1 MNKKTS
7 SILYFLASASLY
19 AVAIIKM
26 FSVDFSS
33 GVVWL
38 CLGSAF
44 LCLGATM
51 LNQSKNEANKSEKKK
66 SADFALTDEE
76 KAKIQKQND
85 DFTTIDTMM

>member
-1 MNKKTS
+1 MNKRTS
-7 SILYFLASASLY
+7 SILYFLASAALY

-26 FSVDFSS
+26 FTVDFSS

-44 LCLGATM
+44 LCLGASM
-51 LNQSKNEANKSEKKK
+51 LNQNKKETNKAKEKKACD
-66 SADFALTDEE
+66 SVLTDEE
-76 KAKIQKQND
+76 KSEIQKQND

>member
-7 SILYFLASASLY
+7 SILYFLASAALY

-26 FSVDFSS
+26 FTVDFSS
-33 GVVWL
+33 GVVWV

-44 LCLGATM
+44 LCLGAAM
-51 LNQSKNEANKSEKKK
+51 LNQSKNESNKTEETKPTASK
-66 SADFALTDEE
+66 LTDEE
-76 KAKIQKQND
+76 KAEIQKQND